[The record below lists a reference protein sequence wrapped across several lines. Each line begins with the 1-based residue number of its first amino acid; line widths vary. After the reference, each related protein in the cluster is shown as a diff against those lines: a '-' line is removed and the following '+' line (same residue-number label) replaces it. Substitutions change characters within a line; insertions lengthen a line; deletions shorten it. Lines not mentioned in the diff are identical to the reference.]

1 MESEFAASAEKEDT
15 ILELAQFYF
24 QTVFKETLELG
35 KEFADNVETVDTIRE
50 LARQSIH
57 KLLLLEN

>member
-1 MESEFAASAEKEDT
+1 MEREFAASAEKEDT
-15 ILELAQFYF
+15 ILELAPFYF
-24 QTVFKETLELG
+24 QTVFKEILELE
-35 KEFADNVETVDTIRE
+35 KEFADNVETVGTIRG